1 MTDSLND
8 LVTNREIQPQDNP
21 VLQGN
26 FAPVGIE
33 NSFEQLEVVGTIP
46 EDLQGTLLRAG
57 PNPVDPGPNHHW
69 FLGDGMLHGIQL
81 RNGKA
86 MSYRNRWVRT
96 KALEEKTGLPAAKG
110 GSQLELF
117 TQGSGN
123 VNVVGHGDRVLALPE
138 QGLPYEMDIQLNT
151 KGLYDYEGKLKSN
164 MTAHPKI
171 DGRTGQMLFF
181 GYELLEPL
189 IRYHEASANG
199 DLVKTIDIELPKSI
213 MMHDFG
219 VTETRVVFMDL
230 PVVFNLEV
238 LEQGFGFPFQW
249 SDSHQSRLGIMNRSS
264 DEDNVQWIDVD
275 PCFVFHPL
283 NSYDDGDKI
292 VMDVVRY
299 SKMMAAPGDHD
310 YEKGTN
316 LVRWVIHPNAGTV
329 ETTTLSNIDIEFPR
343 VNPRFECYKHR
354 FGYALKQGGAHGF
367 SDLVKFDLVLGTTQT
382 HQVGNHCAGGE
393 PVFVESANAEA
404 EDAGYILSVVY
415 NGDTQLSE
423 LHIIDAQNF
432 QSEPLAIVKLNAR
445 VPFGFH
451 GNFISE

>member
-1 MTDSLND
+1 
-8 LVTNREIQPQDNP
+8 
-21 VLQGN
+21 
-26 FAPVGIE
+26 
-33 NSFEQLEVVGTIP
+33 
-46 EDLQGTLLRAG
+46 
-57 PNPVDPGPNHHW
+57 
-69 FLGDGMLHGIQL
+69 
-81 RNGKA
+81 
-86 MSYRNRWVRT
+86 
-96 KALEEKTGLPAAKG
+96 
-110 GSQLELF
+110 
-117 TQGSGN
+117 
-123 VNVVGHGDRVLALPE
+123 VGHGDRVLALPE

-316 LVRWVIHPNAGTV
+316 LVRWVIHPNTGTV